1 MIFRKYKFMG
11 FNKENVL
18 IVDDDVNILELIH
31 RHLQSFNY
39 HTYKAVSV
47 KEALVILKDSK
58 IDLLI
63 TDLKMPDVDGL
74 QLVKYVSEHYPKLP
88 KLVVTG
94 YPSVDDAMSV
104 IKSGALDYL
113 VKPFTKEELKQAV
126 LKSFTGNSLGKVA
139 ASGPSVSK
147 NNKVDA
153 YGELIGRSEAI
164 KKVTDI
170 IDRVKDNKATVLI
183 NGESGTGKELVA
195 RSVHYMGKF
204 SRSPF
209 VAVNCGAIPESL
221 LEAEL
226 FGYAKGAFTGANE
239 NRNGF
244 FQAADKG
251 TLFLD
256 EIGNASLSVQSKLLR
271 ALQEK
276 EVIKVGSQKIE
287 KIDIRV
293 IAATNS
299 NLYSQV
305 QKKLF
310 REDLY
315 YRLTVVEINVP
326 SLRERKED
334 IPLLVDKFLL
344 KYGVE
349 YKDRLVT
356 IAPEALELLM
366 RYPWPGNIR
375 ELENVIQR
383 AVIMCD
389 KRIEI
394 DNLPDNLKF
403 KIDFPEDNL
412 LPLREVEKRYIL
424 KVLEA
429 TDNNKSK
436 AAEILQIDR
445 KTLRQKIQ

>member
-1 MIFRKYKFMG
+1 MG
-11 FNKENVL
+11 FNKENIL

-39 HTYKAVSV
+39 HAYKAVSV
-47 KEALVILKDSK
+47 KEALVILKDTQ

-63 TDLKMPDVDGL
+63 TDLKMPEVDGF
-74 QLVKYVSEHYPKLP
+74 QLVKYVSEHYPTLP

-94 YPSVDDAMSV
+94 YPSINDALHV
-104 IKSGALDYL
+104 IKAGVLDYL
-113 VKPFTKEELKQAV
+113 VKPFTKDELKNAV
-126 LKSFTGNSLGKVA
+126 LNSFAGAVKEKENVKLLSNSPKEKKL
-139 ASGPSVSK
+139 
-147 NNKVDA
+147 A
-153 YGELIGRSEAI
+153 YGELIGQSAEI

-183 NGESGTGKELVA
+183 KGESGTGKELVA
-195 RSVHYMGKF
+195 RSVHYMGKY
-204 SRSPF
+204 SRAPF
-209 VAVNCGAIPESL
+209 IAVNCGAIPENL

-239 NRNGF
+239 DRNGF
-244 FQAADKG
+244 FQAANKG

-271 ALQEK
+271 VLQEK
-276 EVIKVGSQKIE
+276 EVTKVGSQKAE
-287 KIDIRV
+287 KIEVRV

-299 NLYSQV
+299 DLSAQV
-305 QKKLF
+305 KKELF

-315 YRLTVVEINVP
+315 YRLTVVEIDVP
-326 SLRERKED
+326 PLRDRKSD

-344 KYGVE
+344 KYGIE
-349 YKDRLVT
+349 YKDRLLGIT
-356 IAPEALELLM
+356 PEAMELLK
-366 RYPWPGNIR
+366 RHHWPGNIR

-389 KRIEI
+389 KQIEVA
-394 DNLPDNLKF
+394 DLPDNLKF
-403 KIDFPEDNL
+403 KIEFPEEGL
-412 LPLREVEKRYIL
+412 LPLREIEKKYIL

-429 TDNNKSK
+429 TNNNKSQ

>member
-1 MIFRKYKFMG
+1 MG
-11 FNKENVL
+11 LNKENVL

-94 YPSVDDAMSV
+94 YPSVNDAMSV

-126 LKSFTGNSLGKVA
+126 LKSFTGSSLGKVA
-139 ASGPSVSK
+139 ASGTSVSK
-147 NNKVDA
+147 NNNVDA

-204 SRSPF
+204 SRAPF

>member
-1 MIFRKYKFMG
+1 MG

-126 LKSFTGNSLGKVA
+126 LKSFKGNFPGKVST
-139 ASGPSVSK
+139 SGQSSTK
-147 NNKVDA
+147 NNNVDA

-204 SRSPF
+204 SRAPF

-276 EVIKVGSQKIE
+276 EVVKVGSQKIE
-287 KIDIRV
+287 KIDIRI

-305 QKKLF
+305 QKKMF

-326 SLRERKED
+326 PLRERKED

-356 IAPEALELLM
+356 IAPEALELLE

-394 DNLPDNLKF
+394 DNLPDNLKY

-412 LPLREVEKRYIL
+412 LPLREVEKKYIL